1 MARREERVARP
12 LKNERR
18 DADGGKHASHVEI
31 EPPTENARARCGW
44 HRQDAIAREPREEG
58 GIARQV
64 RTRERHAL
72 IVLPLP
78 SFGDEGNRL
87 IHELSRKSSRV
98 VFAPSGARPSF
109 RDRERGRSLG
119 MRRREHERHRCAVAE
134 DRRPIGPGGIHHH
147 TDVVHPLLERRQRA
161 QRYGIGDPR
170 AALVKHDQTTERRQP
185 SEKPLDER
193 LLPPHRDIRHPVRDE
208 NEIERS
214 LADHLISDG
223 ALGCSCEMC
232 LGLHAHPLTAK
243 RRHSPGTPLSAC
255 SPRSSNS
262 MPDPVT
268 RFA

>member
-1 MARREERVARP
+1 QQRILIPREPHVVLAGELYVFRAGYVLGEIPAVARREERVARP

-119 MRRREHERHRCAVAE
+119 IRRRE
-134 DRRPIGPGGIHHH
+134 
-147 TDVVHPLLERRQRA
+147 
-161 QRYGIGDPR
+161 
-170 AALVKHDQTTERRQP
+170 
-185 SEKPLDER
+185 
-193 LLPPHRDIRHPVRDE
+193 
-208 NEIERS
+208 
-214 LADHLISDG
+214 
-223 ALGCSCEMC
+223 
-232 LGLHAHPLTAK
+232 
-243 RRHSPGTPLSAC
+243 
-255 SPRSSNS
+255 
-262 MPDPVT
+262 
-268 RFA
+268 